1 MISTE
6 YEIELSK
13 SINPE
18 DIVGLGGFGITLASG
33 KRVLFDYNRKR
44 IIPISDTRYV
54 IYQDMEDENYP
65 DWKKTTM
72 ESLRGIR
79 KIDMFLMYLNEE
91 LESENIHFLIKRMK
105 FFGNTGQEHFSMQFI
120 PEKVLRNFNKDL
132 PQCKYA

>member
-72 ESLRGIR
+72 E
-79 KIDMFLMYLNEE
+79 
-91 LESENIHFLIKRMK
+91 
-105 FFGNTGQEHFSMQFI
+105 
-120 PEKVLRNFNKDL
+120 
-132 PQCKYA
+132 

>member
-1 MISTE
+1 
-6 YEIELSK
+6 
-13 SINPE
+13 
-18 DIVGLGGFGITLASG
+18 
-33 KRVLFDYNRKR
+33 
-44 IIPISDTRYV
+44 
-54 IYQDMEDENYP
+54 
-65 DWKKTTM
+65 M

-91 LESENIHFLIKRMK
+91 LEGENIHFLVKRMK